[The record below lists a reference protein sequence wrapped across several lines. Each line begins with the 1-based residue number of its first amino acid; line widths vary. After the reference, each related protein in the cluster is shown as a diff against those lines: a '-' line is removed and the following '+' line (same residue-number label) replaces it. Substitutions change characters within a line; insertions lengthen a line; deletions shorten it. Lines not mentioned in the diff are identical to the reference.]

1 MNLIK
6 RRDPFRHLHI
16 EDIVFFNQSAIVKM
30 LKTKTKNQASALN
43 VALAYQGFVDEP
55 VPSVLFDSIESGTAK
70 RLSLSTIAIVAL
82 FVGMGISFAYAKVS
96 SSYAPLTPTQ
106 LPANMLALS
115 AHNTFAVDL
124 VHPVQVKA
132 NDMEHLEN
140 WLSYRVDSRVL
151 LAEYNN
157 VGYALVGANIV
168 PDGKHASSMLIYE
181 NAKQER
187 VSVFTR
193 YYGGSHD
200 MSNIRSDKGLDLNL
214 LSWQEN
220 GAQHTMVSSLELKE
234 LRTIFNTHYQ

>member
-1 MNLIK
+1 
-6 RRDPFRHLHI
+6 
-16 EDIVFFNQSAIVKM
+16 M

-55 VPSVLFDSIESGTAK
+55 VPSALFDSIESGTAK

-82 FVGMGISFAYAKVS
+82 FVGMGISLAYAKVS
-96 SSYAPLTPTQ
+96 GSSAPLTPTQ

-157 VGYALVGANIV
+157 VGYALLGANIV

-181 NAKQER
+181 NAMQER
-187 VSVFTR
+187 ISVFTR

-200 MSNIRSDKGLDLNL
+200 MSNIHSDKGLDLNL